1 MRRLPTR
8 AWLRVK
14 KQIDEY
20 SRATGV
26 KIDRAPAMRAE
37 RLSENPIQEQQLAVL
52 ENPTPEDGK
61 KKMAKRRTAKQ
72 RAATKKMI
80 AAAARKRRGGGRRRK
95 PARRRKAAR
104 RRPARRRRMRANPVA
119 KTAAGRRRQRR
130 ASKRNIKKAQKAR
143 RRSTRVRS
151 RVGAIRKAA
160 GRGGVRLVRVRPAS
174 TPIVIEEK
182 VKRRKKPVKRRRR
195 KASIISAGRNRA
207 TGPLRMKRRKKALLA
222 NPKRRKRSRRRRYQ
236 TNNLTFRDKRSA
248 LLENPRSG
256 GFNGLS
262 YDNPTFSISA
272 IQAAGMAGFGVGI
285 GLVIADFLD
294 RFVAT
299 RKPTDGVQPWYGANA
314 AAAIN
319 RRPDAWRLG
328 AQAAGGVGAIGLAY
342 LARGRSVLPFLFGGT
357 AVGFFANLTKELINW
372 WGMPMIL
379 KTKEGAEGATEATL
393 ANRLYSV
400 EQKGPQDQVAA
411 IFEKWKENSVLMA
424 NQADPPVVP
433 SVAPGAGRSFLGQR
447 GQRQQLGKARTQA
460 EAGNGQVG
468 RPVLVPT
475 GRLGMC
481 DTCGG
486 DNGCWSDCED
496 LTLCGDCGD
505 HPVAR
510 RCEYVVQPG
519 DDLRVMANRYGIDA
533 NQIQGLG
540 ALPGTKVVLPYAMCR
555 ALQHSPAAVH
565 GVPSGPVFHDTPGQI
580 GDLEQ
585 PPPPVDQS
593 SASVP
598 FGLADLPDEL

>member
-1 MRRLPTR
+1 MLKLRPTK

-20 SRATGV
+20 SRSSGV

-52 ENPTPEDGK
+52 ENPTSEDGK

-80 AAAARKRRGGGRRRK
+80 AASARKRRGGRRRK

-104 RRPARRRRMRANPVA
+104 RRPARRRMRANPVA
-119 KTAAGRRRQRR
+119 KSAAGRRRQRA
-130 ASKRNIKKAQKAR
+130 ASKRNIKKAQRAR

-182 VKRRKKPVKRRRR
+182 VKRRKPKAKRRRR

-222 NPKRRKRSRRRRYQ
+222 NPKRRRRSRRRSYQ
-236 TNNLTFRDKRSA
+236 SNNLTFRDKRSA
-248 LLENPRSG
+248 LLENPRG

-262 YDNPTFSISA
+262 YDNPTFNISA
-272 IQAAGMAGFGVGI
+272 IQAAGVAGFGVGL
-285 GLVIADFLD
+285 GLVVAEFVD
-294 RFVAT
+294 RYVAT

-314 AAAIN
+314 AAAVN

-328 AQAAGGVGAIGLAY
+328 AQAVGGVGAIGLAY

-357 AVGFFANLTKELINW
+357 AVGFFANLTKDVIMW
-372 WGMPMIL
+372 WGAPMVL
-379 KTKEGAEGATEATL
+379 KTKDGAEGTTEATL
-393 ANRLYSV
+393 ANRLLPL
-400 EQKGPQDQVAA
+400 EQKYPQDLVDG
-411 IFEKWKENSVLMA
+411 IFEKWKENSVLLA

-433 SVAPGAGRSFLGQR
+433 SVAPGSGRSMLGRR
-447 GQRQQLGKARTQA
+447 GGNGNALGKARTQA

-510 RCEYVVQPG
+510 RCEYTLKPG
-519 DDLRVMANRYGIDA
+519 DDLTVMARQYGIDV
-533 NQIQGLG
+533 NQIQNLNGSLG
-540 ALPGTKVVLPYAMCR
+540 APPGTKVVLPYAMCR
-555 ALQHSPAAVH
+555 AMQ
-565 GVPSGPVFHDTPGQI
+565 SGPMLHGTPESVTEAPDQV
-580 GDLEQ
+580 
-585 PPPPVDQS
+585 PVPPPVAQS
-593 SASVP
+593 SVP
-598 FGLADLPDEL
+598 YGLAELPDDL